1 MVEISSKMEEIDGKK
16 LEVINTYID
25 KQQEY
30 LNDIIKKNLILESQN
45 TYLNERVKEL
55 EKLNKVIQDRL
66 NYLDGKFAEKTK
78 TNNNFKNMFG
88 GLFGGKSDNDGE
100 VNNMNPV
107 ENINDEVYPQSIEKD
122 KPNDSPSGK
131 LVIRGGRGLPPM
143 PKKS

>member
-30 LNDIIKKNLILESQN
+30 LNDVIKKNLILESQN

-66 NYLDGKFAEKTK
+66 NYLDSKFAGKTK

-88 GLFGGKSDNDGE
+88 GLFGGKSDNESE
-100 VNNMNPV
+100 VQSMNPV

-131 LVIRGGRGLPPM
+131 LVIRGGLPPI